1 MSVHTWIFEEHQ
13 RESLQQQSGSSAKST
28 HAAVDLQ
35 QFRNDEVGKGYQ
47 AKHVVRQKG
56 VPSKAS
62 GIVDMSQRKD
72 ESMETQTARS
82 NAEESITKES
92 YLQCRGMRN
101 FIREVDKILNT

>member
-1 MSVHTWIFEEHQ
+1 M
-13 RESLQQQSGSSAKST
+13 QQQSGSSAKST
-28 HAAVDLQ
+28 HAIDLQ

-62 GIVDMSQRKD
+62 GIVDMSQRKE
-72 ESMETQTARS
+72 ESIETQTARS
-82 NAEESITKES
+82 NAESITKES

-101 FIREVDKILNT
+101 FMREVNKILNT

>member
-1 MSVHTWIFEEHQ
+1 M
-13 RESLQQQSGSSAKST
+13 QQQSGSSAKST

-56 VPSKAS
+56 APSKAS

-72 ESMETQTARS
+72 ESMEKMQTARS
-82 NAEESITKES
+82 NNAESITKES

-101 FIREVDKILNT
+101 FIREVEKILDNS

>member
-1 MSVHTWIFEEHQ
+1 MSATWIFEEHQ
-13 RESLQQQSGSSAKST
+13 REALQQQSGSGAKST

-82 NAEESITKES
+82 NAESITKES

-101 FIREVDKILNT
+101 FMREVDKILDNS

>member
-1 MSVHTWIFEEHQ
+1 M
-13 RESLQQQSGSSAKST
+13 QQQSGSTSAKST

-72 ESMETQTARS
+72 ESMKTLTARS
-82 NAEESITKES
+82 NAESITKES

-101 FIREVDKILNT
+101 FMREVNKILNT

>member
-1 MSVHTWIFEEHQ
+1 M
-13 RESLQQQSGSSAKST
+13 QQQSESSAKST

-62 GIVDMSQRKD
+62 GIVDMSQRKE
-72 ESMETQTARS
+72 ESMATQTSRS
-82 NAEESITKES
+82 NAESITKES
-92 YLQCRGMRN
+92 YLHCRGMRN
-101 FIREVDKILNT
+101 FLREVEKILEKS